1 MTPNV
6 SGPHDAILATLP
18 SPPSPQKDTE
28 PVIGGM
34 VLARGTHVG
43 AGDVWII
50 FTLLGVMMSQKSS
63 VTPIDNL
70 VP

>member
-1 MTPNV
+1 MKANV
-6 SGPHDAILATLP
+6 SGPNDAMLATLP
-18 SPPSPQKDTE
+18 SPPSAQKDTE

-63 VTPIDNL
+63 VIQIATL

>member
-1 MTPNV
+1 
-6 SGPHDAILATLP
+6 
-18 SPPSPQKDTE
+18 
-28 PVIGGM
+28 M

-63 VTPIDNL
+63 VIQIASLAPWALTPANL
-70 VP
+70 VL